1 MERMKKDEGVGAGNA
16 KLERLMAELSLERP
30 FLKDVAKGMFHDR
43 SS

>member
-1 MERMKKDEGVGAGNA
+1 MKELERENA
-16 KLERLMAELSLERP
+16 KLERLVAELFPEKQ